1 MNKKLFL
8 AVYNQ
13 TITFRS
19 CDGIAKNVI
28 SRFVRILVP
37 SVLFILH
44 LKQDF
49 IILFFVTFSPFNDA
63 SNVSRHRW
71 VCKWH
76 KLFQL
81 EITHLCCTVFH
92 PLVKYCL
99 CTENTRPLLFIPPKN
114 DYRTLREDLSPL
126 QMISYLT
133 HTGKNPVTLNTFCS
147 TAWCLNKRHA
157 VMKGLESR

>member
-114 DYRTLREDLSPL
+114 DYRWKKKQVFHTLREDLSP
-126 QMISYLT
+126 S
-133 HTGKNPVTLNTFCS
+133 S
-147 TAWCLNKRHA
+147 TNDFILDSHR
-157 VMKGLESR
+157 